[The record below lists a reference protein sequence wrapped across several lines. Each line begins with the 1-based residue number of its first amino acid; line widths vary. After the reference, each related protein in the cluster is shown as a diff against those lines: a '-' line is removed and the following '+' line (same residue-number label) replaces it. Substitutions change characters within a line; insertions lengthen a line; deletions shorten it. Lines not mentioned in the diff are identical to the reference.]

1 MHSEQLA
8 GLFFF
13 SYRKE
18 RLVHILLY
26 VAGLNKDASGG
37 EGVADKLLETP
48 VTHNETCNVVVTVV
62 CVMHIFLS

>member
-1 MHSEQLA
+1 MHSEQIA
-8 GLFFF
+8 GLLFF

-48 VTHNETCNVVVTVV
+48 V
-62 CVMHIFLS
+62 IPQ

>member
-37 EGVADKLLETP
+37 EGVADKLLEW
-48 VTHNETCNVVVTVV
+48 TCNVVVTVV